1 MSNLYTTL
9 SEQLTYLEE
18 TKKQMQA
25 VLTEKG
31 QVVDD
36 SIPFRS
42 YIDNISNLG
51 SAQLYNNLDEM
62 NASTT
67 AVDGSIGIVYDLS
80 NTNFQ
85 GIFYY
90 NKNKYEPAKTQLA
103 AKDSDVMGVPY
114 FGANGVSEGTFNK
127 TKYFT
132 DTNIADLTTYEKSFD
147 DFYDTLDT
155 TNISNWHS
163 FYARTK
169 IKHQKPR
176 YINIQNAINTMWA
189 FENANNIFEFPCS
202 NTWDLSKVSDLSG
215 MFKSCNNLRN
225 IDTTAWRLTNAN
237 RAVHMFAY
245 CTNININAYSMNQW
259 DCCNLTD
266 AREMFFRSN
275 VVGAS
280 LCNWVKLN
288 NTMDMF
294 AYCPALNYVY
304 MPDDYPISN
313 ASNMF
318 YNCINLG
325 NRTTVV
331 FNNLCF
337 SNVRSTSNM
346 FYNCVHLNCDFVNW
360 NFNKI
365 HTSTM
370 MFYKC
375 TNLGGTKAMLN
386 IENGMA
392 NLKTAAY
399 MFGYC
404 SNLKDLTYTNYNYVM
419 PNVTNATHMF
429 VNCENLNTFKY
440 SSYNVQFVMP
450 NLIYGSNM
458 FYNCYNFSPNIYWN
472 MPNLVSP
479 EIIQGSG
486 ITNITMNN
494 TCNLSNLA
502 AFLSITNCHKLT
514 NININGAQFDKLSSI
529 HLRNAS
535 LLNNVTIRNISST
548 NGIGALSFTNLAS
561 LNTIIMNNIPY
572 NPNGVSLTGFMT
584 SCPNMIEI
592 NLANLGINKVNA
604 MTNMVVGCSNIQ
616 TIDLSNTDLSKVTSI
631 ENAFRSLSNVTTINL
646 SNTNMNN
653 VTSGVNAF
661 SYLPKITELDLSGLN
676 GETFRSATYMF
687 AECHNL
693 QNINLPYLNTLTSG
707 YNMFSNCYSLDINSI
722 YGKLNLNGSYNV
734 QDMFYRNFNIY
745 NLDMKQLMG
754 ETCTRTD
761 TSFMFR
767 TCTNLRNISFA
778 NMNLPNLSS
787 LHYTFYWAGPLELV
801 DFTNCDLPKLAS
813 MSYTFGFSNMQNVV
827 IRNLNAP
834 NLTSMSQ
841 TFFNCHSLENIVFE
855 NFNAPN
861 LTGVTNC
868 FANVLSK
875 LSNISFVNANLCS
888 LPTPGLM
895 FANCQQIKCLNYSGA
910 NLYNA
915 KTLLPD
921 SGWYVSRR
929 LQSLDYSNADT
940 SSITTL
946 GICYTTS
953 SGGRSLEYLH
963 TYNIANINTTKITS
977 LVNTFAYASKL
988 VNVDFTNC
996 NFCNVT
1002 NCYGMFLQCN
1012 NLSNYS
1018 IDTIISSILTMVS
1031 MPVKNL
1037 NVSNTSS
1044 PFYRTNI
1051 TSSKYS
1057 NRLAELDEAGWTY

>member
-1 MSNLYTTL
+1 MSDLYTTL

-18 TKKQMQA
+18 TKRQMQA
-25 VLTEKG
+25 ALAEKG
-31 QVVDD
+31 QIVDD

-51 SAQLYNNLDEM
+51 TAQLYNNLDEM

-67 AVDGSIGIVYDLS
+67 AVDGSIGIVYDLD

-155 TNISNWHS
+155 TNIGNWHS

-215 MFKSCNNLRN
+215 MFKGCYNLRN
-225 IDTTAWRLTNAN
+225 LDTTGWRLTNAN
-237 RAVHMFAY
+237 RAVTMFAD

-266 AREMFFRSN
+266 TREMFYRSN
-275 VVGAS
+275 VVGGS
-280 LCNWVKLN
+280 LYNWVKLN

-294 AYCPALNYVY
+294 AHCSRLNYVY
-304 MPDDYPISN
+304 MPSNYPIAN
-313 ASNMF
+313 AVNMF
-318 YNCINLG
+318 YNCPNLCNG
-325 NRTTVV
+325 YTSLY
-331 FNNLCF
+331 NNLYF
-337 SNVRSTSNM
+337 PNVRNSSYMFCGCEKLNINFGSWDFNKVYEASFM
-346 FYNCVHLNCDFVNW
+346 FYNC
-360 NFNKI
+360 
-365 HTSTM
+365 
-370 MFYKC
+370 
-375 TNLGGTKAMLN
+375 NLGSIRMLN
-386 IENGMA
+386 IENSMV

-404 SNLKDLTYTNYNYVM
+404 SNLKDLTYSNYNYVM

-429 VNCENLNTFKY
+429 ANCENLNTFKY
-440 SSYNVQFVMP
+440 SSYNVQFTMP
-450 NLIYGSNM
+450 NLIYASNM
-458 FYNCYNFSPNIYWN
+458 FGNCYNFSPNINWN
-472 MPNLVSP
+472 MPNLSAST
-479 EIIQGSG
+479 IIQCCG
-486 ITNITMNN
+486 ITNLTMNN
-494 TCNLSNLA
+494 TTNLSNLTS
-502 AFLSITNCHKLT
+502 FISVYNCNKLI
-514 NININGAQFDKLSSI
+514 NININGGDFAKLNSI
-529 HLRNAS
+529 
-535 LLNNVTIRNISST
+535 NISSAENLNNICIKNLNCI
-548 NGIGALSFTNLAS
+548 NGIKGLSFNNLNA
-561 LNTIIMNNIPY
+561 LNTLILNNIPY
-572 NPNGVSLTGFMT
+572 NADGVTLYNFMV
-584 SCPNMIEI
+584 SCPNMSEI
-592 NLANLGINKVNA
+592 NLSNLGINKVTA
-604 MTNMVVGCSNIQ
+604 GISNMVVGCSNIQ
-616 TIDLSNTDLSKVTSI
+616 SIDLSSVDLSTVTTLD
-631 ENAFRSLSNVTTINL
+631 NAFRSLP
-646 SNTNMNN
+646 N
-653 VTSGVNAF
+653 VTSINFANTNLGKVQTATNAF
-661 SYLPKITELDLSGLN
+661 TYLPNLTKLDLSGLN
-676 GETFRSATYMF
+676 GELFRSASYMF

-693 QNINLPYLNTLTSG
+693 QNINLPYLNNLSYG
-707 YNMFSNCYSLDINSI
+707 YNMFSNCYSLDINCL

-801 DFTNCDLPKLAS
+801 DFTNCDLPKLSS
-813 MSYTFGFSNMQNVV
+813 MTYTFAFSNTQNIV

-834 NLTSMSQ
+834 NLTSMTQ
-841 TFFNCHSLENIVFE
+841 TFWNCHSLENIVFE
-855 NFNAPN
+855 SFNAPN

-868 FANVLSK
+868 FANVLGK

-888 LPTPGLM
+888 LSTPGLM
-895 FANCQQIKCLNYSGA
+895 FVNCQQIKCLNYSGA

-921 SGWYVSRR
+921 SGWYVSRQ

-953 SGGRSLEYLH
+953 SGGRTLSNLH
-963 TYNIANINTTKITS
+963 TYNIANINTTQVTS
-977 LVNTFAYASKL
+977 LVNLFAYAYNLK
-988 VNVDFTNC
+988 NVDFTNC
-996 NFCNVT
+996 KFPNVT
-1002 NCYGMFLQCN
+1002 NCYGMFMQCN

-1037 NVSNTSS
+1037 SVGNTSS

-1051 TSSKYS
+1051 TSSKYA